1 MYILPESN
9 MNVQMYIYVY
19 IYMFMIYGCYK
30 LCMKCRYFFLDKTDT
45 MAIYIYILVQCR
57 VYFGEA

>member
-9 MNVQMYIYVY
+9 MNVHRYVY

-45 MAIYIYILVQCR
+45 MAILVQCR